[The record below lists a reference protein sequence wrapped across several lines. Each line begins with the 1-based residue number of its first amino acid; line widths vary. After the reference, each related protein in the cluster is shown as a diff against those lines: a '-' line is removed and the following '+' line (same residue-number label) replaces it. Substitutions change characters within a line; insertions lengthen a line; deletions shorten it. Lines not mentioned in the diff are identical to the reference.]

1 MRRLLLLVLVTA
13 SAAGAQYPPI
23 GIIDFYGVRTLDV
36 PQLRAALGVHVG
48 DSVPHSRA
56 AIEGNIRR
64 LPRVEDISVNPVC
77 CDNGR
82 SIIYVGVHEAGTPTL
97 HFAPAP
103 QGSVRL
109 PPDILRLGERFSNLL
124 TEAITKGESGEDLS
138 AGHSLMNYAP
148 LRAVQR
154 QFIPYATKDLTL
166 LRNVLH
172 TSADAEHRALAAQVI
187 AYTPDKQAVVSDL
200 LTAMHDPDGG
210 VRNNAARALAV
221 MAEYEQAQRD
231 ASFNIP
237 YTPYV
242 ELLHSLD
249 WTDLNKGSFVLVGL
263 SASRDTALLHALRAN
278 AFEELVDIARWQSP
292 GHALAGGVLL
302 GRIAGLPEE
311 EVARL
316 LQRDREV
323 LIARARARKF

>member
-1 MRRLLLLVLVTA
+1 MRRLLLLVLLTA

-36 PQLRAALGVHVG
+36 AQLRAALGVRVG
-48 DSVPHSRA
+48 DTVPHSRA
-56 AIEGNIRR
+56 AIEGDVRR
-64 LPRVEDISVNPVC
+64 LPRVEEVAVNPVC
-77 CDNGR
+77 CDHGR
-82 SIIYVGVHEAGTPTL
+82 TIIYVGVHEAGTPTL

-109 PPDILRLGERFSNLL
+109 PPDVLRLGEQFSNLL

-154 QFIPYATKDLTL
+154 QFIPYATKDVPL

-172 TSADAEHRALAAQVI
+172 TSADAEHRALAAQII
-187 AYTPDKQAVVSDL
+187 AYTPDKPSVVSDL
-200 LTAMHDPDGG
+200 LTAMRDPDVG

-221 MAEYEQAQRD
+221 MAEYEQAHRD
-231 ASFNIP
+231 ARFNIP
-237 YTPYV
+237 YAPFI
-242 ELLHSLD
+242 ELLHSFD
-249 WTDLNKGSFVLVGL
+249 WTDRNKGSWVLVGL
-263 SASRDTALLHALRAN
+263 SASRDTSLLHALRAN

-292 GHALAGGVLL
+292 GHALAGGLLL
-302 GRIAGLPEE
+302 GRIAGVPEE
-311 EVARL
+311 EIGPL
-316 LQRDREV
+316 FQRDRDG
-323 LIARARARKF
+323 LIARARARTF